1 MRKGFTLVETIVVIF
16 VFSILMEGI
25 TMAILSLY
33 RTHTYEWQQSLAVE
47 EAKRGV
53 ETMVREIREARQGED
68 GSYPIELAGDKE
80 FIFYSDIDGD
90 GKTERVRYFLGEID
104 TKTYIQECQSS
115 QRGGSCSVSFS
126 NFLNGNLKKAE
137 VKISVQG
144 DLGASNEYIDIYLDG
159 KNLTTICKSGCTD
172 CPGSWQGTQVF
183 DVTSNASDNL
193 LNFSAQASSAVDP
206 SCPFS
211 FKVKFELTI
220 TQEIQGQELKKGVIK
235 ATGFPPNYLK
245 ENEEIFVLSSYV
257 RNSPPIFEYYDGNGN
272 KIEEYPA
279 RLKDTKVMKIF
290 LVVNVDPQRPPTEY
304 QLESFVFLRNLK

>member
-1 MRKGFTLVETIVVIF
+1 MRKGFTLIETIVVIF

-90 GKTERVRYFLGEID
+90 GKTERVRYFLGYID

-144 DLGASNEYIDIYLDG
+144 DLGASNEYINIYLDG
-159 KNLTTICKSGCTD
+159 KNLTAICKSGCTD

-290 LVVNVDPQRPPTEY
+290 LVVNVDPQKPPTEY

>member
-1 MRKGFTLVETIVVIF
+1 MKGGFSLIETIVVIF

-25 TMAILSLY
+25 TMAVLSLY
-33 RTHTYEWQQSLAVE
+33 RTHTYEWEQSLAVE

-80 FIFYSDIDGD
+80 FVFYSDIDGD
-90 GKTERVRYFLGEID
+90 GKAERVRYFLGYIE
-104 TKTYIQECQSS
+104 TKTYIQECQSL
-115 QRGGSCSVSFS
+115 QKGGSCSLSFS
-126 NFLNGNLKKAE
+126 NFLSGNLKKAE
-137 VKISVQG
+137 IKISAQG

-159 KNLTTICKSGCTD
+159 KKITTICKSQCTD

-183 DVTSNASDNL
+183 DVTSDALDNS
-193 LNFSAQASSAVDP
+193 LNFSAKATSQVDP

-211 FKVKFELTI
+211 FKVKFELTV

-235 ATGFPPNYLK
+235 ATGFPPRYPL
-245 ENEEIFVLSSYV
+245 ENEEISVLSSFV
-257 RNSPPIFEYYDGNGN
+257 RNSPPIFEYYDQNGN
-272 KIEEYPA
+272 KIEEFPA

>member
-1 MRKGFTLVETIVVIF
+1 MKKGFTLIETIVVIF

-137 VKISVQG
+137 IKISVQG

-235 ATGFPPNYLK
+235 ATGFPPTYPQ